1 MMPSPDEIKDSMLSA
16 QFADWLSRQ
25 GAPLPWNFGAI
36 IGEIVDAEERVVF
49 HVDVSYSREKAGQIS
64 AAILTSV
71 NTCGGFKACRC
82 AEPTRTARSTPTNA
96 PAASTPRRSDE
107 DA

>member
-1 MMPSPDEIKDSMLSA
+1 MSDQRERFGSKAQCFARNSPIGYRD
-16 QFADWLSRQ
+16 Q

-64 AAILTSV
+64 AAILTAV
-71 NTCGGFKACRC
+71 NTCGGFKA
-82 AEPTRTARSTPTNA
+82 S
-96 PAASTPRRSDE
+96 
-107 DA
+107 

>member
-1 MMPSPDEIKDSMLSA
+1 MSDNREVRVENPKLCA

-36 IGEIVDAEERVVF
+36 IGEIVDAEDRVVF

-64 AAILTSV
+64 AAILTAV
-71 NTCGGFKACRC
+71 NTCGGFKA
-82 AEPTRTARSTPTNA
+82 T
-96 PAASTPRRSDE
+96 
-107 DA
+107 